1 MYRIAIASSNGEAVD
16 MHFWQA
22 KSFLIYEIGDEGVS
36 FVEDRA
42 IEDVK
47 NEDEHSMKNMEIRV
61 EILSDCKAVFFL
73 KIGMRSS
80 RYLYEHGIKSFEV
93 SYTLNH
99 IFNTLIK
106 NKKQGR
112 IKIL

>member
-1 MYRIAIASSNGEAVD
+1 MYRIAIASSNGETVD

-22 KSFLIYEIGDEGVS
+22 TSFLIYEIGDEGAS

-42 IEDVK
+42 IENVK
-47 NEDEHSMKNMEIRV
+47 DENEHSMQNMEKRAK
-61 EILSDCKAVFFL
+61 ILSDCKAVFFL

-80 RYLYEHGIKSFEV
+80 RYLYEHGIKPFEV
-93 SYTLNH
+93 SFSLNH
-99 IFNTLIK
+99 IFKTLIK
-106 NKKQGR
+106 NEKQGR